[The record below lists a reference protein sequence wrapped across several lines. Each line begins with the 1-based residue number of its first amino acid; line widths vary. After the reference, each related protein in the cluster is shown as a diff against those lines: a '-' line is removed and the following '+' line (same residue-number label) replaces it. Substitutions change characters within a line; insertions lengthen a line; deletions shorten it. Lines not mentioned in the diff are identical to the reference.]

1 MSHLRLLK
9 LTALLVPTACAIVA
23 CGSSDNRTPTTS
35 SGGEGGSGGS
45 IVLILTDTSS
55 GPGGS
60 SSASANSSTDTPAPA
75 PIPNCEGDAGKW
87 KELTAGPIACTSG
100 EDCCVIMN
108 DCHAKAQIVAKEHMG
123 KAREVWPSCPGEC
136 SDCVARAIEVA
147 CVDGACLGR
156 VITEEDSLSLLRE
169 DHCGTSLEFV
179 KTNGG
184 PTAVQFSC
192 GGGDGP

>member
-23 CGSSDNRTPTTS
+23 CGSSDNRTPTPTTS

-45 IVLILTDTSS
+45 TVHILTATSS
-55 GPGGS
+55 GTGGLTSASAS
-60 SSASANSSTDTPAPA
+60 SSAGTPA
-75 PIPNCEGDAGKW
+75 PIPNCKGDAGKW

-108 DCHAKAQIVAKEHMG
+108 DCHAKAQIVAKEHMEG
-123 KAREVWPSCPGEC
+123 ALEVWPSCPGEC

-147 CVDGACLGR
+147 CVAGACLGR
-156 VITEEDSLSLLRE
+156 VIPDENSLSLLRE
-169 DHCGTSLEFV
+169 DHCGTSLEFL
-179 KTNGG
+179 KTTSG
-184 PTAVQFSC
+184 PVGVQFTC
-192 GGGDGP
+192 GGGAGP